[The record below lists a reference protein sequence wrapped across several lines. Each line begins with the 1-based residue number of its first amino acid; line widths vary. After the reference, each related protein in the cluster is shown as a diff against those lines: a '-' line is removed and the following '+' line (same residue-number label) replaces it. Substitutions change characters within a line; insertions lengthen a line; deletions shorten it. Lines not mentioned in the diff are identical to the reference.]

1 MRETKYYAMRLLLIF
16 ILLTHVLS
24 AQVGTGQ
31 WRFHLSTAEAID
43 VVVLN
48 DRVFVAYENGLG
60 EYDFSSKEMSIWNA
74 VNSLSDITI
83 TSLGVFPSN
92 KSIFIGYENG
102 NVDKIQNNRVTNI
115 PAIRLAQVQGS
126 KKIHMIVEHNGFM
139 YFATGFS
146 IVKIDPVNNEVK
158 DTYYPTNGLVPI
170 IDIAFKND
178 TIFALTEE
186 KMYFGNIN
194 NVALADPAQWS
205 IDSRVPVLAST
216 LNYYKEIETLNDK
229 IFLTYKVDGYG
240 NDTIYEINSSTIIPA
255 VMETFAMEITS
266 IRTVNN
272 QLAINYDFGSF
283 LYDVNFTQ
291 SFGINVYS
299 SGAVPRVN
307 GIVYQN
313 GVYWIADRS
322 SGLNHFEQN
331 YISENINV
339 PGPPKK
345 KVYTT
350 SWYNGKLLVSGGG
363 LSNVTQ
369 TFNSSGLYILED
381 EKWQLKDRFNMPM
394 WQGTGIADFLCAD
407 VDPKNT
413 NEVAVG
419 TYSSIPLSILNAN
432 GVVTDTFTVNNSILE
447 NTSLGNGSSLVSDL
461 KYDEDGNLWVL
472 NGYTGHPLKVYT
484 AGHQWYQFPV
494 NSAAANHTFDLAIDY
509 NGNKW
514 FSVRGAGV
522 FGFNDNGTISNP
534 SDDKSV
540 FLNAGDY
547 SGALPSTQVNA
558 IAVDFD
564 NEIWIGTDAG
574 FAVLYN
580 SNGAFDASAGDYNAQ
595 RIKIEYEGNV
605 EYVLGATN
613 ITDIVVDGG
622 NRKWFA
628 TSNAG
633 IILLS
638 PDGLEI
644 LEQHTMD
651 NSPIISNN
659 ILDLTLDQSTG
670 ELFITT
676 DKGLVSYRTDAT
688 YEDPEY
694 SNVVVFPNPVRPEFS
709 GVITIQGIRYDSD
722 VKITDVAGKLV
733 YQTTSNGGTATW
745 DGKTVDGQEVP
756 TGVYLI
762 WTAANEGKGRK
773 VGKVLIVR

>member
-1 MRETKYYAMRLLLIF
+1 MRLLIF
-16 ILLTHVLS
+16 FVLLSNILS
-24 AQVGTGQ
+24 AQIGMGQ
-31 WRFHLSTAEAID
+31 WRFHLSTRDAID
-43 VVVLN
+43 VVALN
-48 DRVFVAYENGLG
+48 DRVFVAYHNGLG

-83 TSLGVFPSN
+83 SSLGVSPSN
-92 KSIFIGYENG
+92 QAVFVGYENG

-115 PAIRLAQVQGS
+115 PAIRLAQIQGS
-126 KKIHMIVEHNGFM
+126 KRINKIVEHNGSM

-146 IVKIDPVNNEVK
+146 IVVIDPVNDEVK

-170 IDIAFKND
+170 VDVAFKND
-178 TIFALTEE
+178 TIFALTKE

-194 NVALADPAQWS
+194 NVALADPTQWS
-205 IDSRVPVLAST
+205 IDSRVPDLLSSN
-216 LNYYKEIETLNDK
+216 NYYQEIETLNDNL
-229 IFLTYKVDGYG
+229 FLTYKVDGYG
-240 NDTIYEINSSTIIPA
+240 NDTIYKINSNSISPAII
-255 VMETFAMEITS
+255 ETFPMEITS
-266 IRTVNN
+266 IKEVNN
-272 QLAINYDFGSF
+272 QIAINYDYGSF
-283 LYDVNFTQ
+283 LYDEAFTQ
-291 SFGINVYS
+291 SFGINVYAS
-299 SGAVPRVN
+299 TAVPRVN
-307 GIVYQN
+307 GITYQS
-313 GVYWIADRS
+313 GKYWIADRVL
-322 SGLNHFEQN
+322 GLNSFTQN
-331 YISENINV
+331 YISENIYV
-339 PGPPKK
+339 AGPPKRDAFS
-345 KVYTT
+345 T
-350 SWYNGKLLVSGGG
+350 SWYDGKLLVSGGG

-369 TFNSSGLYILED
+369 TFNGSGLYIFED
-381 EKWQLKDRFNMPM
+381 EKWQLKDRFNMTM
-394 WQGTGIADFLCAD
+394 WQGTNIYDFLCAD
-407 VDPKNT
+407 VNPKNT
-413 NEVAVG
+413 NEIAVG
-419 TYSSIPLSILNAN
+419 TYSSIPLSLLNAN
-432 GVVTDTFTVNNSILE
+432 GQVTDTFTVFNSLIS
-447 NTSLGNGSSLVSDL
+447 NTSLGNGSALISDV
-461 KYDEDGNLWVL
+461 KYDENGNLWVL
-472 NGYTGHPLKVYT
+472 NGYTSTPLKVYT
-484 AGHQWYQFPV
+484 TDNQWYEFSV
-494 NSAAANHTFDLAIDY
+494 NSSATNHTFDLAIDY

-522 FGFNDNGTISNP
+522 FGFNDNGTISNS

-540 FLNAGDY
+540 FLNSGDY

-580 SNGAFDASAGDYNAQ
+580 SNGAFDAAAGDYNAQ

-622 NRKWFA
+622 NRKWMA

-644 LEQHTMD
+644 LEQHTVD

-670 ELFITT
+670 ELYITT

-694 SNVVVFPNPVRPEFS
+694 SNVVVFPNPVRPGFS
-709 GVITIQGIRYDSD
+709 GVITIQGIRYNSD

-733 YQTTSNGGTATW
+733 YKTTSNGGTATW